1 MKKISFYFFVISALT
16 VCSCSSND
24 DSIDNGNGGNPDPNP
39 TPTTYQL
46 GKLGPGGGLIFY
58 LDSNNQ
64 HGLEVSGNLG
74 IYNWSPYCELINIP
88 NLQTALGTGLENTN
102 KIVDFFGNDYSYPAK
117 MCLDFEQNGKD
128 DWYLPSKDE
137 VVKIYQFYKSGN
149 CGVYCNF
156 SNTENLWSSSV
167 EYGYDYY
174 NNPIIDGIWQVNLGG
189 LTAYYPDSVIYT
201 ESHCVGINLRAV
213 RSF

>member
-1 MKKISFYFFVISALT
+1 MKKLLVLT
-16 VCSCSSND
+16 FAVVLLSCSAND
-24 DSIDNGNGGNPDPNP
+24 DTPTDNSNNPDPNP

-46 GKLGPGGGLIFY
+46 GGLGPGDGLIFY
-58 LDSNNQ
+58 LDSNSQ
-64 HGLEVSGNLG
+64 HGLEVGANLG

-102 KIVDFFGNDYSYPAK
+102 KIVAFFGDSYSYPAK

-137 VVKIYQFYKSGN
+137 VIKIYQFYKSGN
-149 CGVYCNF
+149 CGTYCNF

-167 EYGYDYY
+167 EYGYDYQ

-201 ESHCVGINLRAV
+201 ESPCVGINLRAI